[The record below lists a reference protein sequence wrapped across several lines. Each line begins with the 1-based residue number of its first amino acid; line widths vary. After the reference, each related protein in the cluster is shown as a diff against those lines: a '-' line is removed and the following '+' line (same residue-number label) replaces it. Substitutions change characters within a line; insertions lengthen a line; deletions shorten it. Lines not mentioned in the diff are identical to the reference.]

1 METKVSARV
10 RKALQ
15 KKVDDHNAK
24 HGGDARKKATLR
36 MLIAV
41 FKRGVGAYNTNPQS
55 VRPSVTS
62 SDQWAYARVNS
73 FLYCLR
79 TLKFRGGK
87 FDTDL
92 LPSAHPL
99 SSKSL
104 AQKGKYDDLDFSIPK
119 GAKTEARRGLDWVS
133 EHKRGGTS
141 VGRGSARYILSNE
154 TAGAEKVRHIA
165 KYFPRHE
172 VDKQAQGWRPGEKG
186 YPSNG
191 RIAWALWGG
200 EAGKTWSQKLVRAMN
215 KRDKEEKFE
224 SARELIERRDLL
236 RKQNWDI
243 RLNRFRTKEA
253 KDFLWKQYDVQLNNW
268 DFVMASEYYK
278 LLKGQVSLVNKYIA
292 EIGATT
298 DGVEAIIGAAL
309 DREVDEK
316 WYKTLEP
323 IYFSMVLDF
332 TYSQITTFLPDDVK
346 ENSTFSPAE
355 QEAIVRA
362 RRRKPRQE
370 IITQGFHPRR
380 RGGASIPIDRTSYN
394 REAQKFIGDRLN
406 TFAPEMSNTMKK
418 NLNTAL
424 RKSYD
429 EAVLKG
435 LTGSKR
441 EQYIANGIKK
451 ALGKKNLDRALLIA
465 RTEGLA
471 LSQEG
476 QALGIKNLGIQVTKE
491 WLTQRDGKVRDAHIA
506 VDKQEV
512 GENENFFVAGYSM
525 KYPGDSSNGAPASL
539 ICNCRCSIIYHEK
552 KV

>member
-1 METKVSARV
+1 MVSARV
-10 RKALQ
+10 KKALQ
-15 KKVDDHNAK
+15 KKVDDHNK
-24 HGGDARKKATLR
+24 KYGDDPRKRATLR

-41 FKRGVGAYNTNPQS
+41 FRRGVGAYNTNPPS
-55 VRPSVTS
+55 RSARPTVTGA
-62 SDQWAYARVNS
+62 DQWAYARVNS

-99 SSKSL
+99 SSKS
-104 AQKGKYDDLDFSIPK
+104 AEQKGKYDDLDFTIPK
-119 GAKTEARRGLDWVS
+119 GAKEEAKRGLDWVK
-133 EHKRGGTS
+133 EFRRRVTS
-141 VGRGSARYILSNE
+141 VGRGSARYILSNQ

-172 VDKQAQGWRPGEKG
+172 VDKQAEGWRPGEKG

-200 EAGKTWSQKLVRAMN
+200 EAGKSWSNKLVKAMN
-215 KRDKEEKFE
+215 KRDKEEKFS
-224 SARELIERRDLL
+224 SAQELIARRDEL
-236 RKQNWDI
+236 RKQDWDY
-243 RLNRFRTKEA
+243 RTNRFRTKEA
-253 KDFLWKQYDVQLNNW
+253 KDFLWKQYDEQLGNW
-268 DFVMASEYYK
+268 DFVLASEYFK
-278 LLKGQVSLVNKYIA
+278 LLKGQVRLINKYIA
-292 EIGATT
+292 EIGSETT
-298 DGVEAIIGAAL
+298 GVESIIGAAL

-323 IYFSMVLDF
+323 IYFSMVFDF
-332 TYSQITTFLPDDVK
+332 TYAQVETMLPSDFKD
-346 ENSTFSPAE
+346 NSTFSPAE
-355 QEAIVRA
+355 QEAIQRA

-370 IITQGFHPRR
+370 IITEGFHPRR
-380 RGGASIPIDRTSYN
+380 RGGVSIPIDRTAYN
-394 REAQKFIGDRLN
+394 PKASKFVADRLD
-406 TFAPEMSNTMKK
+406 TYMPEMSKTMKK

-424 RKSYD
+424 RKSFD
-429 EAVLKG
+429 EANVLG
-435 LTGSKR
+435 LTGAKR
-441 EQYIANGIKK
+441 EEYIAKGISK

-476 QALGIKNLGIQVTKE
+476 QLLGIQALNIVVTKE
-491 WLTQRDGKVRDAHIA
+491 WLTQRDGRVRDAHIA

-512 GENENFFVAGYSM
+512 GENENFNVSGYAM
-525 KYPGDSSNGAPASL
+525 KYPGDSSNGAPAGL
-539 ICNCRCSIIYHEK
+539 ICNCRCSVIYHEK

>member
-512 GENENFFVAGYSM
+512 GENENFSVAGYSM

>member
-172 VDKQAQGWRPGEKG
+172 VDKQAQGWRPGEDG

-512 GENENFFVAGYSM
+512 GENENFSVAGYSM

>member
-15 KKVDDHNAK
+15 KKVNDHNAK

-309 DREVDEK
+309 DSEVDEK

-512 GENENFFVAGYSM
+512 GENENFSVAGYSM

>member
-200 EAGKTWSQKLVRAMN
+200 EAGKTWSQKLVRGMN

-224 SARELIERRDLL
+224 SARDLIARRDLL

-243 RLNRFRTKEA
+243 RLNRFRSAEV
-253 KDFLWKQYDVQLNNW
+253 KDLLWKQYDTQLSNW
-268 DFVMASEYYK
+268 DFVLASEYFK
-278 LLKGQVSLVNKYIA
+278 LLKGQVSLINKYVAGIA
-292 EIGATT
+292 ISDKELHSTRNYG
-298 DGVEAIIGAAL
+298 
-309 DREVDEK
+309 
-316 WYKTLEP
+316 
-323 IYFSMVLDF
+323 
-332 TYSQITTFLPDDVK
+332 QITK
-346 ENSTFSPAE
+346 
-355 QEAIVRA
+355 IR
-362 RRRKPRQE
+362 
-370 IITQGFHPRR
+370 
-380 RGGASIPIDRTSYN
+380 
-394 REAQKFIGDRLN
+394 
-406 TFAPEMSNTMKK
+406 
-418 NLNTAL
+418 
-424 RKSYD
+424 
-429 EAVLKG
+429 
-435 LTGSKR
+435 
-441 EQYIANGIKK
+441 
-451 ALGKKNLDRALLIA
+451 DRA
-465 RTEGLA
+465 
-471 LSQEG
+471 
-476 QALGIKNLGIQVTKE
+476 VT
-491 WLTQRDGKVRDAHIA
+491 WG
-506 VDKQEV
+506 
-512 GENENFFVAGYSM
+512 
-525 KYPGDSSNGAPASL
+525 
-539 ICNCRCSIIYHEK
+539 NC
-552 KV
+552 

>member
-15 KKVDDHNAK
+15 KKVNDHNAK

-512 GENENFFVAGYSM
+512 GENENFSVAGYSM